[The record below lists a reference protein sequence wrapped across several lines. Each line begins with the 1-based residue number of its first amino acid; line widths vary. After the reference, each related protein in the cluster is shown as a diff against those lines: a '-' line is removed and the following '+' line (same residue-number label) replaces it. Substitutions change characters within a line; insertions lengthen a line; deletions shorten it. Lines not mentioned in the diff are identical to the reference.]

1 MSSIS
6 LKLGY
11 KYLKSNKGGLF
22 SFTTLLAIVG
32 LSIGISSLIVV
43 TSVMNG
49 FEKELENRILG
60 VIPHSV
66 LVSNDPINDYKF
78 LIDEVKYNKEIIDAS
93 PYISIQGL
101 ISSSYESKGVSIIG
115 IDADNE
121 KNMSIVADYMLLGS
135 LENLNEKNSIVIGS
149 ILAANLGVY
158 AGDEINIT
166 TSDIK
171 TSIIGSYPI
180 SVNLKIVGIY
190 ELKTEID
197 QYMTFISHETA
208 QKLKNLEKNQTISIR
223 LKTKNLFEADRIS
236 AEVIEETAS
245 IPYGNYDGLSYISWK
260 SSHGT
265 LFEAIKFEK
274 LLISLMLFLIIAVA
288 SILVLSTVV
297 MTVKSKERE
306 IGILQT
312 IGATKR
318 QIILIFFTQGLFVS
332 FLGIIIGLILGF
344 ICTLNLNNLI
354 SFIETLLGRSLLEAY
369 FINYFP
375 YYIDYIQILI
385 ICFTSLIISLCAS
398 LIPSFR
404 AVRLNPIEILRHE

>member
-11 KYLKSNKGGLF
+11 KYLKSNKGGIF
-22 SFTTLLAIVG
+22 SFTTILAIVG
-32 LSIGISSLIVV
+32 LTIGISSLIVV

-66 LVSNDPINDYKF
+66 LVSNKPINNYEKI
-78 LIDEVKYNKEIIDAS
+78 IDNIKNNSEIIDAA

-101 ISSSYESKGVSIIG
+101 ISSSYDSEGIAIIG
-115 IDADNE
+115 IEPDYE
-121 KNMSIVADYMLLGS
+121 TNMSIVPDYMLVGS
-135 LENLNEKNSIVIGS
+135 ISNLNDKNSIVIGS
-149 ILAANLGVY
+149 LLAANLGVY
-158 AGDEINIT
+158 VGDEVDIT

-171 TSIIGSYPI
+171 TSIIGSFPV

-208 QKLKNLEKNQTISIR
+208 QKLKNINSDQTISVR
-223 LKTKNLFEADRIS
+223 LKTKDLFEADRIS
-236 AEVIEETAS
+236 RDVLDVVKME
-245 IPYGNYDGLSYISWK
+245 GLSYISWK
-260 SSHGT
+260 STHGT

-274 LLISLMLFLIIAVA
+274 LLIGLMLFLIVAVA

-312 IGATKR
+312 IGASKK

-332 FLGIIIGLILGF
+332 FIGIFIGLVLGF
-344 ICTLNLNNLI
+344 IFILNLNNLI
-354 SFIETLLGRSLLEAY
+354 TFTESILGKNLLEAY

-375 YYIDYIQILI
+375 YHIDFLQILI
-385 ICFTSLIISLCAS
+385 ICITSLFISLLAS
-398 LIPSFR
+398 LVPSLR
-404 AVRLNPIEILRHE
+404 AVRLNPVEILRHE

>member
-11 KYLKSNKGGLF
+11 KYLKSNKGGIF

-66 LVSNDPINDYKF
+66 LVSNDPINDYEL
-78 LIDEVKYNKEIIDAS
+78 LIKKVNENKEIIDAA

-101 ISSSYESKGVSIIG
+101 ISSSYDSKGVSVIG
-115 IDADNE
+115 IDSDYE
-121 KNMSIVADYMLLGS
+121 KNMSIIPDYMILGS

-149 ILAANLGVY
+149 LLAANLGVY
-158 AGDEINIT
+158 VGDEINIT

-208 QKLKNLEKNQTISIR
+208 QKLKNLKRNQTISIR
-223 LKTKNLFEADRIS
+223 LKTNNLFEADRIS
-236 AEVIEETAS
+236 ENVITTIDEE
-245 IPYGNYDGLSYISWK
+245 DLSYISWK

-274 LLISLMLFLIIAVA
+274 LLISLMLFLIVAVA

-318 QIILIFFTQGLFVS
+318 QIILIFFTQGIFVS
-332 FLGIIIGLILGF
+332 FIGILIGLILGF

-354 SFIETLLGRSLLEAY
+354 SLIEILLGRNLLEAY

-375 YYIDYIQILI
+375 YYIDYFQIFI
-385 ICFTSLIISLCAS
+385 ICFISLIISLCAS

-404 AVRLNPIEILRHE
+404 AVKLNPVEILRHE

>member
-60 VIPHSV
+60 VIPHSI

-101 ISSSYESKGVSIIG
+101 ISSSYESKGVSIIS

-121 KNMSIVADYMLLGS
+121 TNMSIVPDYMLLGS

-385 ICFTSLIISLCAS
+385 ICFISLIISLCAS

>member
-11 KYLKSNKGGLF
+11 KYLKSNKGGIF

-66 LVSNDPINDYKF
+66 LVSNDPINDYEL
-78 LIDEVKYNKEIIDAS
+78 LIKKVKNNKEIIDAA

-101 ISSSYESKGVSIIG
+101 ISSSYDSKGVSVIG
-115 IDADNE
+115 IDSDYEN
-121 KNMSIVADYMLLGS
+121 NMSIIPDYMILGS
-135 LENLNEKNSIVIGS
+135 LENLNKKNSIVIGS
-149 ILAANLGVY
+149 LLAANLGVKV
-158 AGDEINIT
+158 GDEINIT

-208 QKLKNLEKNQTISIR
+208 QKLKNLKRNQTISIR
-223 LKTKNLFEADRIS
+223 LKTNNLFEADRIS
-236 AEVIEETAS
+236 ANIITS
-245 IPYGNYDGLSYISWK
+245 IDQENLSYISWK
-260 SSHGT
+260 STHGT

-274 LLISLMLFLIIAVA
+274 LLISLMLFLIVAVA

-318 QIILIFFTQGLFVS
+318 QIILIFFTQGIFVS
-332 FLGIIIGLILGF
+332 FIGILIGLILGF

-354 SFIETLLGRSLLEAY
+354 SLIETLLGRNLLEAY

-375 YYIDYIQILI
+375 YHIDYFQIFI
-385 ICFTSLIISLCAS
+385 ICFISLIISLCAS

-404 AVRLNPIEILRHE
+404 AVRLNPVEILRHE

>member
-11 KYLKSNKGGLF
+11 KYLKSNKGGIF
-22 SFTTLLAIVG
+22 SFTTILAIVG
-32 LSIGISSLIVV
+32 LTIGISSLIVV

-66 LVSNDPINDYKF
+66 LVSNKPINNYEKI
-78 LIDEVKYNKEIIDAS
+78 IDNIKNNSEIIDAA

-101 ISSSYESKGVSIIG
+101 ISSSYDSEGIAIIG
-115 IDADNE
+115 IEPDYE
-121 KNMSIVADYMLLGS
+121 TNMSIVPDYMLVGS
-135 LENLNEKNSIVIGS
+135 ISNLNEKNSIVIGS
-149 ILAANLGVY
+149 LLAANLGVY
-158 AGDEINIT
+158 VGDEVDIT

-171 TSIIGSYPI
+171 TSIIGSFPVA
-180 SVNLKIVGIY
+180 VNLKIVGIY

-208 QKLKNLEKNQTISIR
+208 QKLKNINSDQTISVR
-223 LKTKNLFEADRIS
+223 LKTKDLFEADRIS
-236 AEVIEETAS
+236 RDVLDVVRME
-245 IPYGNYDGLSYISWK
+245 GLSYISWK
-260 SSHGT
+260 STHGT

-274 LLISLMLFLIIAVA
+274 LLIGLMLFLIVAVA

-312 IGATKR
+312 IGASKK

-332 FLGIIIGLILGF
+332 FIGIFIGLVLGF
-344 ICTLNLNNLI
+344 IFILNLNNLI
-354 SFIETLLGRSLLEAY
+354 TFTESILGKNLLEAY

-375 YYIDYIQILI
+375 YHIDFLQILI
-385 ICFTSLIISLCAS
+385 ICITSLFISLLAS
-398 LIPSFR
+398 LVPSLR
-404 AVRLNPIEILRHE
+404 AVRLNPVEILRHE

>member
-11 KYLKSNKGGLF
+11 KYLKSNKGGIF

-66 LVSNDPINDYKF
+66 LVSNDPINDYEL
-78 LIDEVKYNKEIIDAS
+78 LIKKVNDNKEIIDAA

-101 ISSSYESKGVSIIG
+101 ISSSYDSKGVSVIG
-115 IDADNE
+115 IDSDYE
-121 KNMSIVADYMLLGS
+121 KNMSIIPDYMIIGS

-385 ICFTSLIISLCAS
+385 ICFISLIISLCAS